1 VSVTTAARGYLALSL
16 VLTGPACSD
25 GPNAPYGEQETIAVW
40 IVGARSDDAG
50 VVLRLPHRV
59 LSAESTRRS
68 IEIAWANDDDGG
80 TRIVLIGDL
89 AAWGHHVVVRRHSAP
104 QTLEAEVIEVAA
116 GDGHL
121 VDPSPLRAV
130 ARRLGS

>member
-1 VSVTTAARGYLALSL
+1 VSATRTARGYLALAL
-16 VLTGPACSD
+16 VLASPACSD
-25 GPNAPYGEQETIAVW
+25 APNAPYGEQETLVVSI
-40 IVGARSDDAG
+40 IGARNDDAG
-50 VVLRLPHRV
+50 VVLRLSHPV

-89 AAWGHHVVVRRHSAP
+89 AAWGYHVVVRRQRAP
-104 QTLEAEVIEVAA
+104 QQLEAEVIEVAA
-116 GDGHL
+116 GDGQL
-121 VDPSPLRAV
+121 VAASPVRAV